1 MTYFLKYQNWSAGF
15 AEMPVLIFTE
25 RFPDGWFMPVV
36 QRNSQQIKQEVQ
48 DIIETR
54 IEEF

>member
-1 MTYFLKYQNWSAGF
+1 MA
-15 AEMPVLIFTE
+15 VLIFTK

-48 DIIETR
+48 DIIETG